1 MKRITT
7 FIRLLVCLIFMA
19 ATTQHALAAI
29 DITAT
34 QPANGTG
41 TTADP
46 YQIGTPGELY
56 WFANQVNNGQNT
68 LCAKLTAD
76 IVVNENVLNPGTF
89 DLNGVPANVWTPI
102 GTYSKKFAGTFDG
115 NGHTISGLYFKNTT
129 NSNYPAGGKYIGL
142 IGYAES
148 AVIKNVVVKDS
159 YIYGYNYV
167 AGICGY
173 AYGSTKITNC
183 GYEGYVEYYFGA
195 GYGIAYNG
203 SPITIGNGLDVT
215 YATKTFCG
223 KTFTFDAE
231 SCTITYSNN
240 VNASVGTR
248 YAVVTWAFSGNT
260 ATKEFA
266 ILKRELNLTGF
277 IANNKNYDGTTQA
290 TGSFSDDR
298 IAGDELEFNYKCAF
312 DDENVGT
319 GKNVS
324 FYRIEID
331 GGADAD
337 NYELVT
343 TEGSASANINKAPLT
358 IKANDF
364 TINVGDEMPT
374 FTVEYDGFVAAQNVE
389 VLSTLPTVGVDITE
403 TSVDGT
409 YDINVSGAEADN
421 YEISYTKGTLT
432 IKPAT
437 ATAIDEVA
445 SADVKI
451 YARGNIIVVE
461 NADSPIEVFDIS
473 GTRVERQSEILSRV
487 EIPMAGRGVFVV
499 RTGNISQKVIVK

>member
-1 MKRITT
+1 SASFSKIDYAVTT
-7 FIRLLVCLIFMA
+7 
-19 ATTQHALAAI
+19 ATGLTGGSVSADATAQYQ
-29 DITAT
+29 DQVTITAT
-34 QPANGTG
+34 PAVGYKLDAITVKDASNNAVAVTNGKFTM
-41 TTADP
+41 
-46 YQIGTPGELY
+46 
-56 WFANQVNNGQNT
+56 
-68 LCAKLTAD
+68 
-76 IVVNENVLNPGTF
+76 
-89 DLNGVPANVWTPI
+89 PA
-102 GTYSKKFAGTFDG
+102 
-115 NGHTISGLYFKNTT
+115 
-129 NSNYPAGGKYIGL
+129 
-142 IGYAES
+142 S
-148 AVIKNVVVKDS
+148 AVNVTAS
-159 YIYGYNYV
+159 F
-167 AGICGY
+167 
-173 AYGSTKITNC
+173 SPT
-183 GYEGYVEYYFGA
+183 GYVENGQVYGDWVVTSDYTIAEGETLVIPAGTTVTTYGGAVIINNGTLKVEDEISGVTLAGDGVFNYTTLDKYDVTFGTA
-195 GYGIAYNG
+195 TYNG
-203 SPITIGNGLDVT
+203 SAITIGNGLDVT

-231 SCTITYSNN
+231 SCTITYTNN

-248 YAVVTWAFSGNT
+248 YAVVTWDFSGNT

-312 DDENVGT
+312 EDENVGT

-403 TSVDGT
+403 TSVAGT
-409 YDINVSGAEADN
+409 YDIIVSGAVADS
-421 YEISYTKGTLT
+421 YEITYINGTLT
-432 IKPAT
+432 INPAT

-451 YARGNIIVVE
+451 YSRGNIIVVE

-473 GTRVERQSEILSRV
+473 GKRVERQSEILSRV
-487 EIPMAGRGVFVV
+487 EIPMSDRGVFVV
-499 RTGNISQKVIVK
+499 RTGNTSQKVIVK